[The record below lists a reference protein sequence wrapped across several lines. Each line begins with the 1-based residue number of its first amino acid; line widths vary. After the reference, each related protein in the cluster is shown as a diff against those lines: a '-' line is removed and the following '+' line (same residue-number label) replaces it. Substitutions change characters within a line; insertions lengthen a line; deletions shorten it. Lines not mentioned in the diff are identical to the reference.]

1 MSNVGRPSKGLRD
14 AITAK
19 PPLPFGAI
27 LKENAKKLGYESYG
41 DYLVAIAAQALDL
54 PQYAPEPK
62 RDRSEQLQFPQE
74 QEGNRAAA

>member
-19 PPLPFGAI
+19 PALPFGVI

-41 DYLVAIAAQALDL
+41 DYVVALAAQALEM
-54 PQYAPEPK
+54 PEYAPAPR
-62 RDRSEQLQFPQE
+62 RDRAEQLSFPQE
-74 QEGNRAAA
+74 VDRTAA